1 MIEERADELVRVGYI
16 KIQKLNALDI
26 VYLAEAV
33 HNRYGISK
41 NEIKIETINNQ
52 IITNLCTAK

>member
-52 IITNLCTAK
+52 IIINL